1 MKRILYLCERGRSL
15 LGAVLERCAR
25 LVAECAIDDQ
35 ITIKKP
41 RCGAHRDGGAC
52 LQLIK
57 LLSHWLTSSC
67 SVISYGYMFA
77 ITLGAPS
84 LQSTRL
90 LDQLDVCL
98 HYWHYSLENAY

>member
-1 MKRILYLCERGRSL
+1 
-15 LGAVLERCAR
+15 
-25 LVAECAIDDQ
+25 
-35 ITIKKP
+35 
-41 RCGAHRDGGAC
+41 